1 LERGS
6 GVKNVHKNTEMRKT
20 LPLLPMR
27 KIAHALR
34 RAAET
39 CCSCCKRE
47 GATSVM

>member
-1 LERGS
+1 
-6 GVKNVHKNTEMRKT
+6 VKNVHKNAEMRKA
-20 LPLLPMR
+20 LPLLPMLQMR

-34 RAAET
+34 KAAET